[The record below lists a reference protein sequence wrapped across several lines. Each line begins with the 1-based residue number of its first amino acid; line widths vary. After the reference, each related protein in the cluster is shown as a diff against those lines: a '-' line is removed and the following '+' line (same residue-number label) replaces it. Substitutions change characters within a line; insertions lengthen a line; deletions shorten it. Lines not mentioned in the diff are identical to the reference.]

1 MISLLTR
8 GFRTCAVVSVIA
20 LGVGSVWWGLQSWQ
34 LEPRIPQDQ
43 IRSLGPTIS
52 QLERISELVPIR
64 VHVADVLV
72 AEGEGFRGAWLVRGD
87 AVLACDVSRAK
98 IVQIDPVA
106 RSATL
111 RLPQL
116 RVRSARVDHE
126 RTRTWNVEKTSWW
139 PWSGGNQN
147 ALRDTAMF
155 HAQQLIEETALSE
168 RNVEP
173 AKAQTVLLIQQMY
186 EVVGWNVS
194 VEWEQ

>member
-1 MISLLTR
+1 MTNFLTR
-8 GFRTCAVVSVIA
+8 TIRTCAVLSVISMG
-20 LGVGSVWWGLQSWQ
+20 LGLAWWGLQSRQ
-34 LEPRIPQDQ
+34 LESLVPQDR

-64 VHVADVLV
+64 VHVADVLI
-72 AEGEGFRGAWLVRGD
+72 AEGEGFRGAWLIRGD
-87 AVLACDVSRAK
+87 AVLACDVSHAK
-98 IVQIDPVA
+98 IVQNDSTT
-106 RSATL
+106 RRATL

>member
-1 MISLLTR
+1 MINLLTR
-8 GFRTCAVVSVIA
+8 RFRTCAVVSVIA
-20 LGVGSVWWGLQSWQ
+20 LGLGLVWWDIQARQPNVL
-34 LEPRIPQDQ
+34 LHQDQ

-64 VHVADVLV
+64 IHVADVLI
-72 AEGEGFRGAWLVRGD
+72 AEGEGFRGAWLIRGD

-98 IVQIDPVA
+98 IMQIDSTA

-116 RVRSARVDHE
+116 RVTSARVDHE
-126 RTRTWNVEKTSWW
+126 RTKTWNVEKTSWW

-168 RNVEP
+168 RNLEP

-194 VEWEQ
+194 VEWE

>member
-1 MISLLTR
+1 MTNSLTR
-8 GFRTCAVVSVIA
+8 GIRLFALTLMIA
-20 LGVGSVWWGLQSWQ
+20 LGLGLAWWIQFQ
-34 LEPRIPQDQ
+34 QTETAVNQDQ

-64 VHVADVLV
+64 IHVADVLI
-72 AEGEGFRGAWLVRGD
+72 AEGEGYRGAWLIRGD

-98 IVQIDPVA
+98 IVQIDPAA

-126 RTRTWNVEKTSWW
+126 RTKTWNVEKTSWW

-155 HAQQLIEETALSE
+155 HAQQMIEVTALSE
-168 RNVEP
+168 RNLEP
-173 AKAQTVLLIQQMY
+173 AKTQTVLLVEQLY
-186 EVVGWNVS
+186 KAVNWNVS
-194 VEWEQ
+194 IEWE